1 MAKTE
6 DVKIKTRATKD
17 APPKETVVQ
26 YTFPENLAES
36 TEWYGEKL
44 CNDLIKKAIKVGA
57 QAAGRPLL
65 VSNKS
70 QEEIQAAVSA
80 FKPEEGSRRGRVKYI
95 TDIDTL
101 KENFAA
107 MPAAERNAML
117 AMFEAYVRGDVG
129 AVVGTSSEESE
140 NGDDEDDENGDDE
153 DEDAEPP
160 APTESPPPNANRAQR
175 RPRGP
180 QYD

>member
-6 DVKIKTRATKD
+6 EVKIKTRASGTV
-17 APPKETVVQ
+17 PPKETTVL
-26 YTFPENLAES
+26 YTFAES
-36 TEWYGEKL
+36 LDEAKDWYGEKL

-65 VSNKS
+65 FDGKS

-107 MPAAERNAML
+107 MPANERAAML
-117 AMFEAYVRGDVG
+117 AMFEAYVRGDVTATLPSPSG
-129 AVVGTSSEESE
+129 EE
-140 NGDDEDDENGDDE
+140 NGDDDSDENGDDDD
-153 DEDAEPP
+153 DESGEQPSA
-160 APTESPPPNANRAQR
+160 TESPPSNVNRVGR

-180 QYD
+180 SYD